1 MGWHSPFCVGTI
13 HDLMHR
19 WILATTE
26 MLALVV
32 ACPGV
37 ARAQAEEAPPAADDN
52 LPGPAIP
59 QASTL
64 PVPAPTTPAVPQRPE
79 GSPFAGL
86 AGDHRLVLIPYFG
99 FNLPEASAAKGYAAG
114 FRLGGLAGWS
124 LTPRFS
130 VNGEVTLDFM
140 DGETDASIVKPHEY
154 YLDLVLSPLFHLR
167 SGRIVFGPKLGWFTN
182 HRSFSD
188 SDSAPYR
195 DCIASAGSRADCA
208 GPSLEAHS
216 GQGILFGLNAGGF
229 APFGKLAIG
238 LLASAS
244 IRHFTT
250 VDCGPTGC
258 VGDHGLMTILSLAL
272 AALF

>member
-1 MGWHSPFCVGTI
+1 
-13 HDLMHR
+13 
-19 WILATTE
+19 
-26 MLALVV
+26 
-32 ACPGV
+32 V
-37 ARAQAEEAPPAADDN
+37 ARAQAEEAPPAAIDN

-59 QASTL
+59 QASMS
-64 PVPAPTTPAVPQRPE
+64 PMPAPATPAVRQRPE
-79 GSPFAGL
+79 SPPSTDVAR
-86 AGDHRLVLIPYFG
+86 DHRWVLIPYFG
-99 FNLPEASAAKGYAAG
+99 FNLPEDSAAKGYAAG
-114 FRLGGLAGWS
+114 FRLGVLAGWS

-140 DGETDASIVKPHEY
+140 DGETDASILKPHEH
-154 YLDLVLSPLFHLR
+154 YLDLVLSPLIHLR
-167 SGRIVFGPKLGWFTN
+167 SGRIVFGPRLGWFTN

-195 DCIASAGSRADCA
+195 DCLASAGSRADCA
-208 GPSLEAHS
+208 GPNLEAHS
-216 GQGILFGLNAGGF
+216 GQGLLFGLNAGGF
-229 APFGKLAIG
+229 APFGKVAIG

-258 VGDHGLMTILSLAL
+258 VGDHGLLTILSLAL